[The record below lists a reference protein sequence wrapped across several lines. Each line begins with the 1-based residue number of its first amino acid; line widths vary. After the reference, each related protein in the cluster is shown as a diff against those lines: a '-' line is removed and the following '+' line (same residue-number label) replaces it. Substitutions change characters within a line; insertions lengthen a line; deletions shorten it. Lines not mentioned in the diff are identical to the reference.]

1 MRRIFL
7 MLFGAVIAGALSAQ
21 VLTEGESALVYYSP
35 KTIVVV
41 DFAYTV
47 EKAEQGAYA
56 EYAEAMLGIE
66 DAVKENQTV
75 CTLTGATV
83 STNTVA
89 DRTRPHKVSAEN
101 GIPLLLNINEKGLL
115 VGYNAPETVAKQKH
129 KPSSVPSKK
138 AKPKS
143 RPVPYPEDVLKAN
156 GEEAQAYEVAKQIFH
171 IRETRMYLL
180 SGEVENAPA
189 DGKAME
195 LVLNELNKQEEA
207 LTELFTGKRSKVTKH
222 KRIYYD
228 HIDIHRKEGAA
239 LKGYVYPLFFSEG
252 NGFTN
257 AENIEADTIR
267 VTVRPSFTPFYTDD
281 SNNAKGKKKKI
292 ELSEIVYNLPG
303 QCLVEI
309 RYKGRRLAEKEIP
322 LAQTGMDVPLPK
334 DMFTGSELPKI
345 IFSEKTGN
353 IVSISK

>member
-7 MLFGAVIAGALSAQ
+7 MLFGAVIASVSSAQ
-21 VLTEGESALVYYSP
+21 VLKEGESALVYYSP

-41 DFAYTV
+41 DFTYTV
-47 EKAEQGAYA
+47 EKAEQG
-56 EYAEAMLGIE
+56 EYADYADAMLGIE

-75 CTLTGATV
+75 YTLTDATI
-83 STNTVA
+83 STTTTA
-89 DRTRPHKVSAEN
+89 DRTRPHKVSAES

-115 VGYNAPETVAKQKH
+115 VGYNAPETVAKQNH
-129 KPSSVPSKK
+129 KPSPTLSKE
-138 AKPKS
+138 AKPRNS
-143 RPVPYPEDVLKAN
+143 LVSYPEDVLKAN

-267 VTVRPSFTPFYTDD
+267 VTVSPSFTPFYTDY

-353 IVSISK
+353 VISIEK